1 MSIRFKGKTRYNPDW
16 EDPRL
21 HPQLS
26 QWIQSVNTDSSDDVF
41 YFQCKVCKGGK
52 IFLSNMG
59 IATAKKHMT
68 DPKPDKKCKHNKRME
83 DLRSMKR
90 DQVMSH
96 LHHQYLV
103 VRQFYNQVIN
113 HLPNQN

>member
-1 MSIRFKGKTRYNPDW
+1 MSIRFKGKTRYNPGW

-26 QWIQSVNTDSSDDVF
+26 QWIQSVNTGSSDDVF

-59 IATAKKHMT
+59 IAAAKKHMT
-68 DPKPDKKCKHNKRME
+68 DPSTIKEWR
-83 DLRSMKR
+83 
-90 DQVMSH
+90 
-96 LHHQYLV
+96 
-103 VRQFYNQVIN
+103 I
-113 HLPNQN
+113 